1 MDRGS
6 YRHGL
11 GVRCS
16 VQTLMN
22 IEQLIRRGAVR
33 PPLSIVINCRP
44 DRVERNGQMGA
55 IVSKLPTCTVYLIG
69 QPTKSAQDGIADG
82 WPGRVVDL
90 GGTRSPEEILET
102 LIAQSRP
109 DTSLVAIGNIHGQG
123 ELLLEQLARLP
134 VAQRP
139 MPPSGRHPRRRIAR
153 RSPRAGHPART
164 SVAAAPGS

>member
-1 MDRGS
+1 
-6 YRHGL
+6 
-11 GVRCS
+11 
-16 VQTLMN
+16 MN